1 MHIESFF
8 DTQTKTFTHVVVDSD
23 TKKCAIIDSVL
34 DYDQDAAIISTTNA
48 DKVIQYIHDNNLE
61 NEWILETHIHADH
74 LTAAFYLKQHI
85 GGKIGIGS
93 RIAEV
98 LKTWVP
104 LFNTENDTPI
114 KGEQFD
120 RLFDDG
126 DLFNIGNVSVRVMH
140 TPGHTPA
147 CATYIIN
154 ETSAFVGDTVFN
166 HNIGTARVDFPG
178 GSAADLYNSI
188 QRIYN
193 LPDETLLYLCH
204 DYPKPHETPLKSI
217 TVGAQ
222 KAQNIMLN
230 GQTTLEDFQQKR
242 GARDKTL
249 GAPRLILPSIQVNM
263 RAGNLGTK
271 ADNNIQYIKIPLNI
285 L

>member
-8 DTQTKTFTHVVVDSD
+8 DTQTKTFTHVVVDSE

-34 DYDQDAAIISTTNA
+34 DYDQDAAIISTINA

-74 LTAAFYLKQHI
+74 LTAAFYLKHHI

-114 KGEQFD
+114 RGEQFD

-126 DLFNIGNVSVRVMH
+126 DLFHIGNVSVRVMH

-147 CATYIIN
+147 CATYIIK
-154 ETSAFVGDTVFN
+154 EASAFVGDTVFN
-166 HNIGTARVDFPG
+166 PNIGTARVDFPG

-193 LPDETLLYLCH
+193 LPDETRLYLCH

-222 KAQNIMLN
+222 KAHNIMLN